1 MNHFHKQ
8 HYFKSKLPLEYL
20 NLEVSQK
27 FHHLFHQ
34 LISKLLQIGTEFSCN
49 LVALRTPYRL
59 LFSNTQLA
67 VLQMK
72 KICQINATLTAN
84 ALNLMKYCK
93 EILHITYLSVLTKSK
108 RGKVANSYLE
118 SALPT
123 IHKVKQILTRK
134 LLHTSVARAHFT
146 EFCVLLSVDLADCCK
161 YYSWHKKKL
170 IGLTYWGLFA
180 AIKVCG
186 KVKSIKRFSKT

>member
-8 HYFKSKLPLEYL
+8 HDFKSKLPLEYL

-93 EILHITYLSVLTKSK
+93 EILHITYLSALTKSK
-108 RGKVANSYLE
+108 RGKVANSYLDLLYPPFTQSNKYLHE
-118 SALPT
+118 NPYTQASRVHTLP
-123 IHKVKQILTRK
+123 
-134 LLHTSVARAHFT
+134 S
-146 EFCVLLSVDLADCCK
+146 
-161 YYSWHKKKL
+161 
-170 IGLTYWGLFA
+170 FA
-180 AIKVCG
+180 
-186 KVKSIKRFSKT
+186 SFYP

>member
-1 MNHFHKQ
+1 M
-8 HYFKSKLPLEYL
+8 E
-20 NLEVSQK
+20 ESQK

-72 KICQINATLTAN
+72 RICQINATLTAN

-93 EILHITYLSVLTKSK
+93 ILHITYLSALTKSK
-108 RGKVANSYLE
+108 RGKVA
-118 SALPT
+118 
-123 IHKVKQILTRK
+123 ILTWN
-134 LLHTSVARAHFT
+134 LLYPHSHSQTNTYTKTLTHKRRACT
-146 EFCVLLSVDLADCCK
+146 LYRVLRP
-161 YYSWHKKKL
+161 
-170 IGLTYWGLFA
+170 
-180 AIKVCG
+180 
-186 KVKSIKRFSKT
+186 SIRRSC